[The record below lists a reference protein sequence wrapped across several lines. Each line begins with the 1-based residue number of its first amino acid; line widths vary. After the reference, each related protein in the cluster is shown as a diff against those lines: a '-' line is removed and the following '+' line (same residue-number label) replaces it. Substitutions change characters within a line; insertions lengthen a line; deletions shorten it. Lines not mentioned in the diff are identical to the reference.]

1 MTTNQAQLVFNN
13 DTFTRRHI
21 FSFLPTTEYAKQV
34 ERKKKVMNTL
44 TYMRQEIL
52 KLKLMT
58 FFSDQIPYPHDE
70 NDTDRYGISVYGA
83 NDNLYIR
90 YWFRF
95 GCNQCYE
102 IDIERLFH
110 YRKYIDF

>member
-13 DTFTRRHI
+13 DTCTRRHI
-21 FSFLPTTEYAKQV
+21 FSFLPPTEYVKQV

-58 FFSDQIPYPHDE
+58 FFSEQIPYPHDE
-70 NDTDRYGISVYGA
+70 NDTEWYDISVYGA
-83 NDNLYIR
+83 NDI
-90 YWFRF
+90 
-95 GCNQCYE
+95 
-102 IDIERLFH
+102 
-110 YRKYIDF
+110 